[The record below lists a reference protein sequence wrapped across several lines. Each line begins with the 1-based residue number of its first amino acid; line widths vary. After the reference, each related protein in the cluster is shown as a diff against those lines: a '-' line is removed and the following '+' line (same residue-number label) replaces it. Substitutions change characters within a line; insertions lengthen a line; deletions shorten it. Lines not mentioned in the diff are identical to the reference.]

1 MSMKK
6 EAEECDELISLP
18 LGLGIDDDDVM
29 MLMMIVGANVAA
41 STLYPSHHSSR

>member
-6 EAEECDELISLP
+6 KAEECDELISLP
-18 LGLGIDDDDVM
+18 LGLGIDDDVM